1 MNRKIAI
8 IGLMLILGIIAI
20 SGCLQAIEPKGTND
34 CEVLGGTM
42 VDGKCI
48 PPAEGAQADDSSGIP
63 TPPSPEG
70 EGDDSGIPN
79 VPI

>member
-48 PPAEGAQADDSSGIP
+48 PPAEGAQAESSGIP
-63 TPPSPEG
+63 TPPSPEEG
-70 EGDDSGIPN
+70 EDSDSGIPN
-79 VPI
+79 IPI